1 MQQFKV
7 PYGFK
12 QFNFS
17 NVVVFTGKIR
27 IKSNREYLV
36 HKLQNWTEH
45 LSFNESLSKKNWFT
59 TYTTIEFSVT
69 NNILNRQL
77 INAIRSVMREI
88 AHTRIDQ
95 KYGDCVQFER
105 MEDIDCILPF

>member
-27 IKSNREYLV
+27 IKSNKEYLI
-36 HKLQNWTEH
+36 HRLQNWTEH
-45 LSFNESLSKKNWFT
+45 LTFTESYKNWS

-69 NNILNRQL
+69 NFTLNRQL
-77 INAIRSVMREI
+77 INAIRSVMKELS
-88 AHTRIDQ
+88 HYRIDQ
-95 KYGDCVQFER
+95 KYGDCVQVIENI
-105 MEDIDCILPF
+105 EDLLPF

>member
-27 IKSNREYLV
+27 IKSNKALLINR
-36 HKLQNWTEH
+36 LQNWTEH
-45 LSFNESLSKKNWFT
+45 LSFSESTGKNGFT
-59 TYTTIEFSVT
+59 TYITIEFSVT

-105 MEDIDCILPF
+105 VECILPF